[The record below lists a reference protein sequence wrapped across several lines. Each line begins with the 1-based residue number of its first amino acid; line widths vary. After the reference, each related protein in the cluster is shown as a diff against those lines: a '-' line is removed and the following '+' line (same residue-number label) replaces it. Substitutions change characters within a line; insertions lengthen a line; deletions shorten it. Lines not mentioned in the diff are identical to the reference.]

1 MQRRTFIKDVT
12 LSVVAVS
19 TCGFI
24 RFDGEHYVG
33 DCETTTDILGP
44 FYRPGS
50 PVRTNLVPTGS
61 RGAVVELSGTIRH
74 NDCKTPYTKA
84 KVELW
89 HCDPDGV
96 YDNTSEQFRY
106 RGTTFS
112 DSHGRYAFTTHL
124 PVPYSTG
131 GNTRPAHFH
140 LMITAEGYQP
150 FVTQLYFA
158 GDEHIARDPFASSPN
173 AQRRILQ
180 VRTAADGTR
189 KVTYDISMAPK
200 LAADTAV
207 IDRLTGVYH
216 DEKDPA
222 QVLEFFKQGNL
233 LWMKNEVFGMHFDY
247 RGGNTF
253 QYPGRPGELS
263 LTLRF
268 DVLPQ
273 GGVKVTRTLVDRKG
287 VSHVTTA
294 LKAL

>member
-1 MQRRTFIKDVT
+1 MQRRTFIKDT
-12 LSVVAVS
+12 ALCVVAVS

-24 RFDGEHYVG
+24 RYDGRHYVG
-33 DCETTTDILGP
+33 DCATTTDILGP

-50 PVRTNLVPTGS
+50 PVRTNLVPPGIK
-61 RGAVVELSGTIRH
+61 GVVVELSGTIRH
-74 NDCKTPYTKA
+74 NDCRTPYTNA

-112 DSHGRYAFTTHL
+112 DSRGRYAFTTHL

-158 GDEHIARDPFASSPN
+158 GDEHIIRDPFASSPT
-173 AQRRILQ
+173 AQKRILQ

-207 IDRLTGVYH
+207 LDRLTGVYR
-216 DEKDPA
+216 DEQDPSRSM
-222 QVLEFFKQGNL
+222 EFFKQDNL
-233 LWMKNEVFGMHFDY
+233 LWMKNEVFGQSFEY
-247 RGGNTF
+247 RGANTF
-253 QYPGRPGELS
+253 QYPSFPEHMS

-273 GGVKVTRTLVDRKG
+273 GGVKVTRTLVGRNG
-287 VSHVTTA
+287 VSQITTA
-294 LKAL
+294 LKEL